1 MATEKLEE
9 IILSE
14 EQDKEFS
21 NGKGD
26 EPEKKEG
33 EE

>member
-1 MATEKLEE
+1 MTVVNNNQEE
-9 IILSE
+9 IILNE

-26 EPEKKEG
+26 EE
-33 EE
+33 

>member
-1 MATEKLEE
+1 MATVLTNEQIEAEKTDTLT
-9 IILSE
+9 E

-21 NGKGD
+21 NGKG
-26 EPEKKEG
+26 